1 MHFTHVDLVLTELEP
16 GLFTFCAAI
25 APNLVLQKEGER
37 RSLSWVKLEE
47 QELSLTGQMAKAKLA
62 RPLPISNRREKYAFQ
77 IRNLPHLQGKKSR
90 NRKYAR
96 GGVRGKHV

>member
-16 GLFTFCAAI
+16 GLFAFCAAI

-77 IRNLPHLQGKKSR
+77 IRNLPHLQGKKKAETE
-90 NRKYAR
+90 NMQ
-96 GGVRGKHV
+96 GVG